1 MSDETVLG
9 RISELVAE
17 EHRLRSQLLAGEIST
32 DEEHAR
38 LRELEVSLDQC
49 WDLLRR
55 RRAAR
60 EEGGDPDAVEARP
73 VSEVEGYLQ

>member
-1 MSDETVLG
+1 MNDTSITH
-9 RISELVAE
+9 RISELVDE
-17 EHRLRSQLLAGEIST
+17 EHRLRAQLQEGAISA

-38 LRELEVSLDQC
+38 LRALEEELDQS

-60 EEGGDPDAVEARP
+60 EAHQNPDEVEARP
-73 VSEVEGYLQ
+73 VSEVETYLQ